1 MPCATCA
8 QSVQPWLAL
17 QALLE
22 LSVASPASLQS
33 TQVSSPPDLGAIAFQ
48 ELPHTVCRDCRNWL
62 RREETRLSREKDAHR
77 YAQRVNRLAAAE
89 KTVQLLTV
97 TAQMIE
103 RFGGL
108 DELVRTWK
116 RAIDAAEEKGKDHL
130 VCRSMTAIMHLVV
143 ACTSLQVSVTQP
155 DMVDDEDLRREF
167 EAVTARV
174 IVSHPELAIRA
185 ARQLGWTII
194 PPDNNANDG
203 RSVP

>member
-1 MPCATCA
+1 MA
-8 QSVQPWLAL
+8 
-17 QALLE
+17 
-22 LSVASPASLQS
+22 
-33 TQVSSPPDLGAIAFQ
+33 
-48 ELPHTVCRDCRNWL
+48 
-62 RREETRLSREKDAHR
+62 
-77 YAQRVNRLAAAE
+77 
-89 KTVQLLTV
+89 
-97 TAQMIE
+97 
-103 RFGGL
+103 
-108 DELVRTWK
+108 
-116 RAIDAAEEKGKDHL
+116 
-130 VCRSMTAIMHLVV
+130 AIMHLVV